1 MVILFQLRIQFDD
14 KAVSTHEYQS
24 ETSALAQ
31 YLEENPHEKDVV
43 EKEQADIEQTSISL
57 DLENSESSDD
67 VVETPRDTVAMKSNT
82 AIGAGTSVVSKD
94 HEGKEYH
101 DTLLYKENTYQLSWC
116 IKFLYYFQLWLFL
129 PLYVL
134 IFIGKK

>member
-1 MVILFQLRIQFDD
+1 MWEYWGKPWADMRISRIVLKWHYIMVILFQLRIQFDD

-101 DTLLYKENTYQLSWC
+101 DTLLYKENTYQ
-116 IKFLYYFQLWLFL
+116 
-129 PLYVL
+129 
-134 IFIGKK
+134 

>member
-94 HEGKEYH
+94 VYHKGKEYDH
-101 DTLLYKENTYQLSWC
+101 DTLLYKENTYQ
-116 IKFLYYFQLWLFL
+116 
-129 PLYVL
+129 
-134 IFIGKK
+134 

>member
-1 MVILFQLRIQFDD
+1 MRILRIVLIRHYIIVILFQLRIQFDD

-31 YLEENPHEKDVV
+31 YLEENPHEKGVV
-43 EKEQADIEQTSISL
+43 EKEQADFEQMSISL

-82 AIGAGTSVVSKD
+82 AIGAGKSVD
-94 HEGKEYH
+94 RMLIMRGK
-101 DTLLYKENTYQLSWC
+101 S
-116 IKFLYYFQLWLFL
+116 II
-129 PLYVL
+129 P
-134 IFIGKK
+134 I

>member
-101 DTLLYKENTYQLSWC
+101 DTLLYK
-116 IKFLYYFQLWLFL
+116 FLYYFQLWLFL

>member
-57 DLENSESSDD
+57 DMENSSDD

-82 AIGAGTSVVSKD
+82 AIGAGND

-101 DTLLYKENTYQLSWC
+101 DTLLYKENTYQLS
-116 IKFLYYFQLWLFL
+116 
-129 PLYVL
+129 
-134 IFIGKK
+134 